1 MTTHAQQLCSDYNVS
16 FAQTFR
22 YQYVVSPSALELP
35 GFTFTAVGQHW
46 VGVGEA
52 LRCKTLTD
60 STGVAFGLCLGIAV
74 DHDGK
79 TPEEVFSAD
88 FDSASANALQRFE
101 QYLQCLAGRYAI
113 ISHLHGKTY
122 FHCDPVGMIGA
133 VYAPETGRIAS
144 STFLCIDRPAVW
156 HPLYD
161 RDEIEAGEGA
171 YGLNHT
177 SDAHVFR
184 INASHRMVLDTLQ
197 TERFWPRKE
206 AAFAT
211 DEAQYGAIYDE
222 MIAATRKIMARM
234 IMLGETSLPL
244 SGGNDSRLLMAF
256 AGDST
261 LRDITQ
267 VFSHI
272 NTYANRRDAHVAG
285 ILCAAKDRPFEV
297 HDRKK
302 VSVPRYVRRLAER
315 RYKIGSGTM
324 AVVPKEIENGLFLNV
339 RENAI
344 VMRGHQTNIMRGQ
357 YLVTADPEEWR
368 KPRWQIRMMRLVGNG
383 KFNGEVA
390 TRFLPAFQRYYD
402 DLPENAL
409 ARSADFIFY
418 ETLVPAALGTL
429 FPGQDHAFYLSPF
442 NSRRLVQLSMQPD
455 TAYRMRNAPTTDVLL
470 RADPV
475 LAALPFAYELP
486 ADLQET
492 QEALKTRH
500 RRVRD
505 GLRRYADIFGECAP
519 EEEAMVLPLSESAE
533 DE

>member
-1 MTTHAQQLCSDYNVS
+1 MTTYAQRLCSENNVRFS
-16 FAQTFR
+16 QTFR
-22 YQYVVSPSALELP
+22 YQYIVGASKTDLP
-35 GFTFTAVGQHW
+35 GFTSTAVGRYW
-46 VGVGEA
+46 VGSGEG
-52 LRCKTLTD
+52 LRCRTLTD
-60 STGVAFGLCLGIAV
+60 SAGVAFGLCLGIAI

-79 TPEEVFSAD
+79 TPEEVFSAG
-88 FDSASANALQRFE
+88 FDSASADALRKLE
-101 QYLQCLAGRYAI
+101 QYLECLAGRYAI
-113 ISHLHGKTY
+113 ISHLNGKTY

-144 STFLCIDRPAVW
+144 STFLCIDRPPIW
-156 HPLYD
+156 HPLYN
-161 RDEIEAGEGA
+161 RDEIEAGEGT

-184 INASHRMVLDTLQ
+184 LNASHRMELDTFR
-197 TERFWPRKE
+197 TERFWPPKQ
-206 AAFAT
+206 AAFVA
-211 DEAQYGAIYDE
+211 DDAHYGAIYDE
-222 MIAATRKIMARM
+222 MIIATRRIMTRM
-234 IMLGETSLPL
+234 TTLGETSLPL
-244 SGGNDSRLLMAF
+244 SGGNDSRLLMAQ
-256 AGDST
+256 ADDDT

-272 NTYANRRDAHVAG
+272 NTYANRRDAHVAA
-285 ILCAAKDRPFEV
+285 ILCRAKNRPFEV

-315 RYKIGSGTM
+315 RYRIGSGTM
-324 AVVPKEIENGLFLNV
+324 AVVPKEIENGLFLSV

-357 YLVTADPEEWR
+357 YLVTADPQEWR
-368 KPRWQIRMMRLVGNG
+368 KPRWQIRMMQLVGKG

-390 TRFLPAFQRYYD
+390 ARFMPDFQRCYD

-409 ARSADFIFY
+409 VRSADFIFF

-455 TAYRMRNAPTTDVLL
+455 TQYRMRNAPTTDVLL

-475 LAALPFAYELP
+475 LAALSFAYELP
-486 ADLQET
+486 ADLKET
-492 QEALKTRH
+492 QETFE
-500 RRVRD
+500 RRRKRVQA
-505 GLRRYADIFGECAP
+505 GLRRYAEIFGERAP